1 MKYVLK
7 ITNEAGDSCGFINS
21 ARTATNAKAGFLTYD
36 GRRAQR
42 FGSRDKAHDRAGRY
56 NSMNKERG
64 FTANVL
70 PLTKEIE
77 DAR

>member
-1 MKYVLK
+1 MSYVIK
-7 ITNEAGDSCGFINS
+7 ITNTAGDSCGFINA
-21 ARTATNAKAGFLTYD
+21 ARTASNAKAGFLTFD

-42 FGSRDKAHDRAGRY
+42 FASRDKAHDRAGRY
-56 NSMNKERG
+56 NAMNRDRG
-64 FTANVL
+64 FVANVL